1 MPNNHQYVVD
11 KITAQES
18 WRMFHILAEFV
29 EGFDA
34 LARYHPAVFIFD
46 STRAKPGD
54 EVYQKAERIG
64 QLLAKNG
71 FSVITGGGPGA
82 MEAANKG
89 ASLAGG
95 KSIGLNIELPLEQKP
110 NPYANIT
117 LKYRYFFV
125 RKVMFVKYAVA
136 YIILPGG
143 FGTMDELFE
152 SVTLIQTH
160 KIKPFPVILV
170 GSNYWKGLLDWIKEV
185 VLKEGGISPTDLDI
199 LQLIDDPEEIV
210 RTNGAEIEKGFVRIS
225 VKEIDECFVG
235 VSVLKCFDR
244 LIANQEMSNAG
255 RHIDSPFVPLPS
267 FSGSILSAWHS

>member
-1 MPNNHQYVVD
+1 MADNHQYVVD
-11 KITAQES
+11 KISAQES

-34 LARYHPAVFIFD
+34 LARYHPAVSIFG
-46 STRAKPGD
+46 STRAKPED
-54 EVYQKAERIG
+54 EVYQKAEQIG
-64 QLLAKNG
+64 RLLAENG

-185 VLKEGGISPTDLDI
+185 VLREGRISPTDLEI
-199 LQLIDDPEEIV
+199 LQLIDEPEEIV
-210 RTNGAEIEKGFVRIS
+210 KTIKKTV
-225 VKEIDECFVG
+225 
-235 VSVLKCFDR
+235 
-244 LIANQEMSNAG
+244 
-255 RHIDSPFVPLPS
+255 
-267 FSGSILSAWHS
+267 IL